1 MLRDL
6 YIKDFAII
14 DSLHLSFAE
23 GLNVLS
29 GETGAGKSIIVGALN
44 LLLGGRASADLIRT
58 AKDEA
63 LVEAVFDIE
72 SCPETRQCVQ
82 SWGIDSEDSQLIIRR
97 IIARSG
103 KNKIFIGDRL
113 ATMQMLTQLGS
124 SLLDIS
130 GQYSQQLLLQT
141 ENHLD
146 ILDTYGGLLP
156 LRTDYQ
162 EQFNRYTDMLREL
175 NGLLELEKNKS
186 QRRDLLSFQYD
197 ELEKVQLVPG
207 EEEELLKERQILA
220 HAEKLYEKTYGVYS
234 ALYEADEA
242 LLGNLKKA
250 AVSVEEAAGIDNEL
264 NPLRENLNSL
274 IFTLED
280 VALSLR
286 GYAEKIPLD
295 SGRRELVE
303 NRLSDLQRL
312 KKKYGKSA
320 SELISYQQEIEQELS
335 ALQGSSQRIE
345 ALREELHKEAHQL
358 WKAAEEISSKRQQ
371 AARSLKK
378 LIEQELATIGMKK
391 TAFFTMMEKA
401 ERPAAVDDACSLG
414 GLSSRGMDT
423 AEFYI
428 APNVGEEPRPL
439 SKIASGGELSRIVL
453 AIKKIVA
460 RHYRVG
466 TLLFD
471 EVDAGIG
478 GAVAES
484 VGEKLQEISGTH
496 QVLCI
501 THLPQIACFG
511 SAHFSVRKIIQDG
524 RTITSVQ
531 LLDADERLDE
541 ITRMLGGKNITEK
554 TRAHALEM
562 LKGAGK
568 KAPGTRHKGEEVQE
582 EQAQRHKE
590 SRRKVNR

>member
-14 DSLHLSFAE
+14 DSLHLSFPE

-63 LVEAVFDIE
+63 VVEAMFDLE
-72 SCPETRQCVQ
+72 ACPETRQCLA
-82 SWGIDSEDSQLIIRR
+82 SWGIDSVQDQLVIRR
-97 IIARSG
+97 VISRSG
-103 KNKIFIGDRL
+103 KNKILIGDRL
-113 ATMQMLTQLGS
+113 ATMQMLSQLGG
-124 SLLDIS
+124 SLIDIS

-156 LRTDYQ
+156 LRSTYQ
-162 EQFNRYTDMLREL
+162 ERFNLFNDTHREL
-175 NGLLELEKNKS
+175 TGLKELEKNKA
-186 QRRDLLSFQYD
+186 QRRELLSFQYD
-197 ELEKVQLVPG
+197 ELDKAQLVPG

-220 HAEKLYEKTYGVYS
+220 HAEKLYEKTYGVYA
-234 ALYEADEA
+234 ALYEADVS

-250 AVSVEEAAGIDNEL
+250 LVSVEEAAAIDAAL
-264 NPLRENLNSL
+264 SPQKENLNSL
-274 IFTLED
+274 TINLED

-286 GYAEKIPLD
+286 SYAEKIPLD
-295 SGRRELVE
+295 SGRREWVE

-312 KKKYGKSA
+312 KKKYGKPA
-320 SELISYQQEIEQELS
+320 AELISYQQEILQELN
-335 ALQGSSQRIE
+335 ALQGSSQRIDTIT
-345 ALREELHKEAHQL
+345 EELKREAQLL
-358 WKAAEEISSKRQQ
+358 WKMAEEISHQRQQ
-371 AARSLKK
+371 AAQKLKK
-378 LIEQELATIGMKK
+378 LIEQELATIGMEK
-391 TAFFTMMEKA
+391 TGFFTMVQKV
-401 ERPAAVDDACSLG
+401 ERTASEDASCGLG
-414 GLSSRGMDT
+414 GLHARGMDT

-453 AIKKIVA
+453 AIKKILA
-460 RHYRVG
+460 GHYRVG

-484 VGEKLQEISGTH
+484 VGEKLKEISRTH

-511 SAHFSVRKIIQDG
+511 TAHFSVRKSIQGG
-524 RTITSVQ
+524 RTVTSVQ
-531 LLDADERLDE
+531 LLDNDERLDE
-541 ITRMLGGKNITEK
+541 ISRMLGGKNITEN
-554 TRAHALEM
+554 TRAHAQEM
-562 LKGAGK
+562 LKGAEGRK
-568 KAPGTRHKGEEVQE
+568 AIGNKAPAFAGASARHRGTK
-582 EQAQRHKE
+582 K
-590 SRRKVNR
+590 S

>member
-6 YIKDFAII
+6 HIKDFAII

-23 GLNVLS
+23 GLNILS

-44 LLLGGRASADLIRT
+44 LLLGGRASAELIRT

-63 LVEAVFDIE
+63 LVEAAFDIE
-72 SCPETRQCVQ
+72 NCPETRQCLQ
-82 SWGIDSEDSQLIIRR
+82 TWGIESEEDQLVIRR
-97 IIARSG
+97 VIARSG

-113 ATMQMLTQLGS
+113 ATMQMLSQLGS

-156 LRTDYQ
+156 LRSAYQ
-162 EQFNRYTDMLREL
+162 ENYERFNGMRREL
-175 NGLLELEKNKS
+175 DGLLEMEKNKA
-186 QRRDLLSFQYD
+186 QRRELLLFHHN
-197 ELEKVQLVPG
+197 ELEKAQLVPG
-207 EEEELLKERQILA
+207 EEEALLQERQILA
-220 HAEKLYEKTYGVYS
+220 HAEKLYEKTYGAYAS
-234 ALYEADEA
+234 LYEADNA

-250 AVSVEEAAGIDNEL
+250 AASVEEAAGIDAQL
-264 NPLRENLNSL
+264 QPHRENLNSL
-274 IFTLED
+274 IISLED
-280 VALSLR
+280 VALALR
-286 GYAEKIPLD
+286 SYAKKIPLD

-312 KKKYGKSA
+312 KKKYGKSSA
-320 SELISYQQEIEQELS
+320 ELVTYQQEIEQELD
-335 ALQGSSQRIE
+335 ALQGSSQRID
-345 ALREELHKEAHQL
+345 ALREELNKKARQL
-358 WKAAEEISSKRQQ
+358 WKAAEELSLKRQQ
-371 AARSLKK
+371 AALKLKK
-378 LIEQELATIGMKK
+378 LIEQELASIGMKK
-391 TAFFTMMEKA
+391 TGFFTMVEKA
-401 ERPAAVDDACSLG
+401 KRPEANDDSCSLG
-414 GLSSRGMDT
+414 GLHSRGMDT

-471 EVDAGIG
+471 EVDSGIG

-484 VGEKLQEISGTH
+484 VGEKLQEISRTH

-511 SAHFSVRKIIQDG
+511 TAHFSVRKSIQDG
-524 RTITSVQ
+524 RTLTSVQ
-531 LLDADERLDE
+531 MLDADERLDE
-541 ITRMLGGKNITEK
+541 ITRMLGGRNVTEK
-554 TRAHALEM
+554 TRAHAQEM
-562 LKGAGK
+562 LKSAEGK
-568 KAPGTRHKGEEVQE
+568 KTTGKR
-582 EQAQRHKE
+582 
-590 SRRKVNR
+590 

>member
-63 LVEAVFDIE
+63 LVEAVFDLE
-72 SCPETRQCVQ
+72 RCPEPRQCLHA
-82 SWGIDSEDSQLIIRR
+82 WGIDSDDGQLIIRR

-113 ATMQMLTQLGS
+113 ATMQMLSQLGS

-146 ILDTYGGLLP
+146 ILDTFGGLQP
-156 LRTDYQ
+156 LRAIYL
-162 EQFNRYTDMLREL
+162 EQYDRYSDMLREL
-175 NGLLELEKNKS
+175 SGLLELEKNKA
-186 QRRDLLSFQYD
+186 QRRDLLSFQFD
-197 ELEKVQLVPG
+197 ELEKAQLVPG

-220 HAEKLYEKTYGVYS
+220 HAERLYEKTYGVYA
-234 ALYEADEA
+234 ALYEADEP
-242 LLGNLKKA
+242 LLGNLKKTA
-250 AVSVEEAAGIDNEL
+250 GSIEEAAGIDAAL

-274 IFTLED
+274 IINLED
-280 VALSLR
+280 IALSLR
-286 GYAEKIPLD
+286 DYAEKIPLD

-312 KKKYGKSA
+312 KKKYGKS
-320 SELISYQQEIEQELS
+320 SLELISCLQEIKQELDT
-335 ALQGSSQRIE
+335 LQGSSQRIE
-345 ALREELHKEAHQL
+345 TLRKELTRESGRL
-358 WKAAEEISSKRQQ
+358 WQAAEELSLKRQQ
-371 AARSLKK
+371 AARKLKK

-391 TAFFTMMEKA
+391 TAFFTMFEKA
-401 ERPAAVDDACSLG
+401 ERPAAVDDSCSLG
-414 GLSSRGMDT
+414 GLHSRGMDN
-423 AEFYI
+423 AEFFI

-460 RHYRVG
+460 QHYRVG

-511 SAHFSVRKIIQDG
+511 TSHFSVRKTIQEG
-524 RTITSVQ
+524 RTVTSVQ

-541 ITRMLGGKNITEK
+541 ITRMLGGRNITEK
-554 TRAHALEM
+554 TKAHALEM
-562 LKGAGK
+562 LKGAGG
-568 KAPGTRHKGEEVQE
+568 KAIGKRQ
-582 EQAQRHKE
+582 
-590 SRRKVNR
+590 

>member
-44 LLLGGRASADLIRT
+44 LLLGGRASAELIRT

-63 LVEAVFDIE
+63 LVEAVFAIE
-72 SCPETRQCVQ
+72 RCPETRQCLQ
-82 SWGIDSEDSQLIIRR
+82 TWGIESEEDQLVIRR
-97 IIARSG
+97 VIARSG
-103 KNKIFIGDRL
+103 KNKIFIDDRL
-113 ATMQMLTQLGS
+113 ATMQMLSQLGS

-146 ILDTYGGLLP
+146 ILDTFGGLLP
-156 LRTDYQ
+156 LRSAYQ
-162 EQFNRYTDMLREL
+162 EKFDRFNGMRREL
-175 NGLLELEKNKS
+175 DSLLELEKNKA
-186 QRRDLLSFQYD
+186 QRRELLLFHHD
-197 ELEKVQLVPG
+197 ELEKAQLVPG
-207 EEEELLKERQILA
+207 EEEALLQERQILA
-220 HAEKLYEKTYGVYS
+220 HAEKLYEKTYGTYA
-234 ALYEADEA
+234 ALYEADNA

-250 AVSVEEAAGIDNEL
+250 AACVDEAAGIDTQL
-264 NPLRENLNSL
+264 HPHCENLNSL
-274 IFTLED
+274 IISLED
-280 VALSLR
+280 VALALR
-286 GYAEKIPLD
+286 SYAKKIPLD

-312 KKKYGKSA
+312 KKKYGKSSA
-320 SELISYQQEIEQELS
+320 ELVSYQQEIEQELD
-335 ALQGSSQRIE
+335 ALQGSSQRMDV
-345 ALREELHKEAHQL
+345 LREELNKEARQL
-358 WKAAEEISSKRQQ
+358 WKAAEELSIKRQQ
-371 AARSLKK
+371 AALKLKK
-378 LIEQELATIGMKK
+378 LIEQELASIGMKK
-391 TAFFTMMEKA
+391 TGFFTMVEKA
-401 ERPAAVDDACSLG
+401 GRPAADDDSGTLG
-414 GLSSRGMDT
+414 GLHSRGMDT

-460 RHYRVG
+460 LHYRVG

-471 EVDAGIG
+471 EVDSGIG

-484 VGEKLQEISGTH
+484 VGEKLQEISRTH

-511 SAHFSVRKIIQDG
+511 TAHFSVLKSIQDG
-524 RTITSVQ
+524 RTLTSVH
-531 LLDADERLDE
+531 LLNDDERLDE
-541 ITRMLGGKNITEK
+541 ITRMLGGRNITEK
-554 TRAHALEM
+554 TRAHAQEM
-562 LKGAGK
+562 LKSAAVK
-568 KAPGTRHKGEEVQE
+568 KAPPLSSQTGL
-582 EQAQRHKE
+582 
-590 SRRKVNR
+590 RRNKKVDR